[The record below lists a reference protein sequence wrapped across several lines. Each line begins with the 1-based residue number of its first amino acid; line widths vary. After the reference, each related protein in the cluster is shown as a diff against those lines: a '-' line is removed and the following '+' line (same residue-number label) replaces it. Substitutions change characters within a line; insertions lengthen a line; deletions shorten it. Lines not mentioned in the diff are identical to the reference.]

1 MEIFLAWR
9 RLATTGLLLLPLLN
23 GCGGK
28 DLNDQPDDSTPTEA
42 SFELTVDYPSN
53 ASITQGGLKEIT
65 VRGTVNESSLT
76 DSTQIFVNDTP
87 AELDTDGNWHSTI
100 ELISGVNTINIT
112 AQNNS
117 QNSTQAITLDNRWH
131 FTSFLEAQGATR
143 NLYGVQGKRNLIKY
157 NLDTDTTEPLF
168 ATNSWVVEN
177 DCDNIINGIVYPEL
191 EKAVVVCQSQEF
203 GANEHIFVISL
214 ADQSVLFTLDER
226 LNSYWQLSA
235 LPDSKVIISLDNF
248 QLLLLDIHSLNYAI
262 VSIDAEL
269 NDLDDEIILS
279 TNSEFINLAPPR
291 VNARNVQIST
301 QSLLN
306 IELTDINEVTITGG
320 WIDTPFVKESYY
332 SSGNGEAGS
341 ITIKS
346 NSSII
351 IREGESTLEVSG
363 YLSEQDADTFFRAPS
378 KYLAKIDNYWYVR
391 SHEND
396 VLRIDSQ
403 TMKQEKILPSP
414 SIREELELISLSGNS
429 ALRATVD
436 LENLS
441 TLELNS
447 AVLTP
452 INLNIER
459 IPESLGGPSFFSDVA
474 ITPNKTIVVAAR
486 HFNANRYASRT
497 FNMLDIYHSD
507 DGNLHKSITAA
518 TLIQQADFIS
528 SGGGLYE
535 INNLQLS
542 DNGESLI
549 FSMHF
554 SASGTGNDSRAGIFR
569 LNLVND
575 QLEMLAEW
583 QSARPLY
590 FSPIDMGPIANEM
603 IPLKNSIT
611 NSISLLDLATNT
623 TTPIQSNH
631 EQYTAMSNPHLA
643 ENGKYIYQYVSD
655 NNSSSYMPTRLL
667 IKINTMTGG
676 TEVISSDPQG
686 YEQIFH
692 GGRLHIN
699 QEKNLAYILS
709 AWSYIIID
717 LISGQKLAM
726 NYPDS

>member
-1 MEIFLAWR
+1 MEIYLAWR
-9 RLATTGLLLLPLLN
+9 RLATAGLLLLPLLN

-28 DLNDQPDDSTPTEA
+28 DINDQPDDSTPNEA
-42 SFELTVDYPSN
+42 SLELTVDYPPN
-53 ASITQGGLKEIT
+53 ASITRGGLKEIT

-76 DSTQIFVNDTP
+76 SDTQIFVNDTP
-87 AELDTDGNWHSTI
+87 AELNTDGNWHSTI
-100 ELISGVNTINIT
+100 ELTSGLNTVNIT

-143 NLYGVQGKRNLIKY
+143 NLYGVHGKRNLIKY
-157 NLDTDTTEPLF
+157 NLDTGITEPLF
-168 ATNSWVVEN
+168 TANAWVIEN

-191 EKAVVVCQSQEF
+191 EKAVVICQSEVF
-203 GANEHIFVISL
+203 GANERIFIISL
-214 ADQSVLFTLDER
+214 ADQGVLFTRDER
-226 LNSYWQLSA
+226 LSSYWQLSA
-235 LPDSKVIISLDNF
+235 LPDSKVITSLDDF
-248 QLLLLDIHSLNYAI
+248 QLLLLDIQSLDSAI
-262 VSIDAEL
+262 VSIDTVL
-269 NDLDDEIILS
+269 NDLEDEIILS

-291 VNARNVQIST
+291 VNARNIQVTT
-301 QSLLN
+301 QNLL
-306 IELTDINEVTITGG
+306 DIDLSAITETTTVGG
-320 WIDTPFVKESYY
+320 WIDAPFVKENYY
-332 SSGNGEAGS
+332 SSGNGEEGS
-341 ITIKS
+341 ITINS
-346 NSSII
+346 DSSII

-363 YLSEQDADTFFRAPS
+363 YLSEQDADKFFRAPS
-378 KYLAKIDNYWYVR
+378 KYLAKADNYWYVR

-403 TMKQEKILPSP
+403 TKKQQKVLTSP
-414 SIREELELISLSGNS
+414 IQGKELELISFTGNS

-447 AVLTP
+447 AELTP

-474 ITPNKTIVVAAR
+474 ITPDKTIIVAAR

-507 DGNLHKSITAA
+507 DGNLHKSITAS
-518 TLIQQADFIS
+518 TLIQQAEFTS

-554 SASGTGNDSRAGIFR
+554 SASGTGSDSRAGIFR
-569 LNLVND
+569 LNLAND

-603 IPLKNSIT
+603 IPFKNSIT
-611 NSISLLDLATNT
+611 NSITLLDLATNT

-655 NNSSSYMPTRLL
+655 NNSSSYMPTMLL
-667 IKINTMTGG
+667 IRINTMTGG
-676 TEVISSDPQG
+676 TEVISSDLQG

-699 QEKNLAYILS
+699 HEKNLAYVLG
-709 AWSYIIID
+709 AWSYIIIN
-717 LISGQKLAM
+717 LLSGQQLAM
-726 NYPDS
+726 NYPSN